1 MEQADSDTNELLV
14 FVKSDAGNQVFFIDL
29 VGHPKKV
36 SAELFSRICPT
47 AVVADQS
54 QKQAKMARIK
64 VVDDGMVQPWR
75 QGGTMEL
82 SPLHLED
89 GTSGSR
95 CEIVDLHFPSHSCL
109 GKQSNTDGTKHVVQ
123 KKRTKTIIKNTT
135 DLFPSTASAGLCSFK
150 QSMSVGHPFG
160 SAASVPRLQL
170 LIDPHLIGSI
180 LGGSIYDP
188 VTVSD

>member
-14 FVKSDAGNQVFFIDL
+14 FVKSNAGNQVFFIDL

-54 QKQAKMARIK
+54 EKQAKMARIK

-82 SPLHLED
+82 SPF
-89 GTSGSR
+89 T
-95 CEIVDLHFPSHSCL
+95 L
-109 GKQSNTDGTKHVVQ
+109 GRWN
-123 KKRTKTIIKNTT
+123 
-135 DLFPSTASAGLCSFK
+135 
-150 QSMSVGHPFG
+150 
-160 SAASVPRLQL
+160 
-170 LIDPHLIGSI
+170 
-180 LGGSIYDP
+180 
-188 VTVSD
+188 